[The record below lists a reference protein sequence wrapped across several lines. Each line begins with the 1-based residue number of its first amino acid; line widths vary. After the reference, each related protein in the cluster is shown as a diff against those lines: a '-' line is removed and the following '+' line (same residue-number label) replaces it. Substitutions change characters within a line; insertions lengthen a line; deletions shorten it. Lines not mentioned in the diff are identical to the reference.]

1 MSFLLESGYLAPF
14 VVLVLCGFG
23 LPVPEE
29 ITFLGAG
36 FLLYQGEV
44 ELVPMIAVCVAGTLI
59 GDSVPFWVGRRFG
72 RRALRVRAVRRA
84 VHPER
89 LRAIQ
94 RLFRRQGARA
104 VFACRFIPGLR
115 VPAWFTAGT
124 LGMPYHRFLVI
135 DAIGALVMVPIFV
148 LLGRASGEKIAE
160 LQGTVES
167 FHQVV
172 AVVALALL
180 VTLIGHLLLSKRWPK
195 STASDGVDPMRPAGV
210 ETADEG
216 AEAPNASGASGE
228 RPGARADGRP
238 ASRGGARPRPRAGGL
253 DSA

>member
-1 MSFLLESGYLAPF
+1 MAWILALAAPFVSLLRESGYLAPF
-14 VVLVLCGFG
+14 AVLVLCGFG

-44 ELVPMIAVCVAGTLI
+44 ELAPMIAVCVAGTLI

-104 VFACRFIPGLR
+104 VLACRFIPGLR
-115 VPAWFTAGT
+115 IPAWFTAGT
-124 LGMPYHRFLVI
+124 LGMPYHRFLAI

-160 LQGTVES
+160 LQGTVAS
-167 FHQVV
+167 VHQVG
-172 AVVALALL
+172 AFAALLLL
-180 VTLIGHLLLSKRWPK
+180 VTLAGHLLLSKRWPK
-195 STASDGVDPMRPAGV
+195 GPQAGTVDPGEPARPPTSSGTA
-210 ETADEG
+210 ET
-216 AEAPNASGASGE
+216 PQPPRGE
-228 RPGARADGRP
+228 RNRPRRGAR
-238 ASRGGARPRPRAGGL
+238 GL